1 MSPLTF
7 INGVILGS
15 AGALGSV
22 LGVILF
28 FRWVMTG
35 DPSLD
40 QAVVQGSLPLGE
52 LLRDMLIFLGL
63 SLLALAAF
71 WGEVRLKPWRVAA
84 DFVLWVTL
92 LWVLIFF
99 FADPARYLRDAA
111 LLGAGAAA
119 LAVLFT
125 VAGRLGLVARLAR
138 WLGD

>member
-1 MSPLTF
+1 VRPLTF

-22 LGVILF
+22 LGLIVF
-28 FRWVMTG
+28 FRWVMTR

-40 QAVVQGSLPLGE
+40 QTVVQGSLPIGE

-63 SLLALAAF
+63 ALLALAAF
-71 WGEVRLKPWRVAA
+71 WGELRHKPWRGAA
-84 DFVLWVTL
+84 DFVLCVTL

-99 FADPARYLRDAA
+99 FADPARYLRDVA
-111 LLGAGAAA
+111 LLGTGAAA
-119 LAVLFT
+119 GAVLLT
-125 VAGRLGLVARLAR
+125 VAGRLGLFARLER

>member
-1 MSPLTF
+1 MRPLTF

-15 AGALGSV
+15 AGALGAV

-35 DPSLD
+35 DPTLD
-40 QAVVQGSLPLGE
+40 QAVVQDSLPLGE

-63 SLLALAAF
+63 SLVALAAF
-71 WGEVRLKPWRVAA
+71 WGGLRLKPWRGVA

-99 FADPARYLRDAA
+99 FADPARYLRDVAF
-111 LLGAGAAA
+111 LGAGAGAA
-119 LAVLFT
+119 GVLLT
-125 VAGRLGLVARLAR
+125 AAGRSGLIARLTH